1 MESERD
7 LFSWVNRGRQ
17 RRAVIKAMFDT
28 LMPCQ
33 ILRKA
38 KNYNQKL
45 TMNNTSDVLRDFVKK
60 EIAVCLNEE
69 AKIGRLY
76 RLTEVGERIRNEILR
91 IEREE
96 CNN

>member
-17 RRAVIKAMFDT
+17 RRAVIKAMFNT
-28 LMPCQ
+28 LMPSQ

-45 TMNNTSDVLRDFVKK
+45 TMNNTSDVLRSFVRKG
-60 EIAVCLNEE
+60 ITVCLNEG

-76 RLTEVGERIRNEILR
+76 KLTEVGEKIRNEILR
-91 IEREE
+91 IERAEY
-96 CNN
+96 NN